1 MLLSS
6 LLASLLA
13 TAATLAS
20 PMPAPI
26 PAEIDPIKGP
36 FEKPAET
43 TWYCAYSYE
52 IVFEH
57 YELVGWKW
65 GIDEQE
71 LRKLIPGMV
80 KGYYFN
86 KTSEYGF
93 RAEVSLV
100 PFVPPLPA
108 LSLPTYLILSGT
120 FPLHFVVYYC
130 YSTAAGHVHAFVL
143 SCHSCG
149 RHEAS
154 DEYFS

>member
-26 PAEIDPIKGP
+26 PAEIDPVKGP

-71 LRKLIPGMV
+71 LRELIPGMV

-86 KTSEYGF
+86 QTSEYGF

-100 PFVPPLPA
+100 PFVP
-108 LSLPTYLILSGT
+108 
-120 FPLHFVVYYC
+120 H
-130 YSTAAGHVHAFVL
+130 
-143 SCHSCG
+143 HSCSFFAYLSYPLWDFPPSLCCLLLLLDG
-149 RHEAS
+149 SRACPRLRS
-154 DEYFS
+154 FLPLFLKT